1 MKISVVIPILNE
13 ENDIGWLMQSLAS
26 QSLLPAEVVF
36 VDGGSSDATVKKI
49 TSERFSLPYSI
60 KLIEKQGANRSE
72 ARNIGISRCN
82 NAFIALTDA
91 GCSPDKNWLTA
102 LATKISKNPD
112 VKVIA
117 GAYRPIIDS
126 AWCEYFFSYLGKYP
140 YEMKTGFLP
149 SARSMMVARQAWKT
163 VGGFPEQLFTC
174 EDLTFA
180 AKLATKYTIHLAPD
194 AVVSWKVPKNLKEF
208 FYRVA
213 SYSQG
218 DVIAWYQ
225 PHVRKILFTYI
236 RWIILV
242 LIPILLPIYIVLKT
256 FYFRARTGRFRSIWR
271 VIVVSI
277 VGDFGVMWGAIRAL
291 ILRK

>member
-1 MKISVVIPILNE
+1 MKTSVVVPILNE
-13 ENDIGWLMQSLAS
+13 ENDIGWLMQGFAS
-26 QSLLPAEVVF
+26 QTLLPDEVVF

-49 TSERFSLPYSI
+49 ELKRFALPYSI

-72 ARNIGISRCN
+72 ARNIGISKCN

-91 GCSPDKNWLTA
+91 GCCPDKRWLEA
-102 LATKISKNPD
+102 LATKISRNPD

-117 GAYRPIIDS
+117 GAYRPMTDS
-126 AWCEYFFSYLGKYP
+126 DWSEYFFGYLGKYP

-149 SARSMMVARQAWKT
+149 SARSMIVTKQAWEN
-163 VGGFPEQLFTC
+163 VGGFPEQLTTC

-194 AVVSWKVPKNLKEF
+194 AVVSWKVPKNLEEF
-208 FYRVA
+208 FDRVA

-242 LIPILLPIYIVLKT
+242 LIPFLLPIYMILKV
-256 FYFRARTGRFRSIWR
+256 FYFRVRTGRFMSMWR